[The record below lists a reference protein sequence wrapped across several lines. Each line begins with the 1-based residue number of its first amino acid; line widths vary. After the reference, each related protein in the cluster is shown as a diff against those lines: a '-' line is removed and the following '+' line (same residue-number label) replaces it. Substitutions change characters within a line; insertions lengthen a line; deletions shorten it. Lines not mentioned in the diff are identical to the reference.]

1 MKNNA
6 KNTTKNPGRLVQPL
20 ILAAAL
26 VSVGVLAYKSGAQ
39 AGAPA
44 AIPTVVATVNVEQVV
59 NDCDETVARNKAND
73 AKYKADIDSLKQM
86 ETQLTN
92 LATEFKGIPAENR
105 TARRELLLKR
115 NELEGKYKAKSEFLQ
130 SAFDE
135 EKADVIR
142 DVYNK
147 ALKSIDQHATQNGI
161 ALVVVDDTVLAVP
174 NDGGMNSVTSA
185 VIRRRVLFSN
195 KTQLDITKQILA
207 RMNNDF
213 AATGGKAAAPATKKK

>member
-1 MKNNA
+1 MKI
-6 KNTTKNPGRLVQPL
+6 TPKNPGRLVQPV

-26 VSVGVLAYKSGAQ
+26 ISVGVLAYKSGAQ
-39 AGAPA
+39 GGAPA
-44 AIPTVVATVNVEQVV
+44 AVPTIVATVNVEQVV

-73 AKYKADIDSLKQM
+73 QKYKADIDSLKQM

-92 LATEFKGIPAENR
+92 LATEFKNLPPENR
-105 TARRELLLKR
+105 AARRELNLKR
-115 NELEGKYKAKSEFLQ
+115 TELEGKYKAKSDFLQ

-147 ALKSIDQHATQNGI
+147 ALKSIEQHASQNGI
-161 ALVVVDDTVLAVP
+161 ALVVVDDTVLTVP
-174 NDGGMNSVTSA
+174 NEGGMNSVTSA
-185 VIRRRVLFSN
+185 VIRRRVLYSN
-195 KTQLDITKQILA
+195 KTQLDITKQILT

-213 AATGGKAAAPATKKK
+213 AATGGKKK

>member
-1 MKNNA
+1 MKSA
-6 KNTTKNPGRLVQPL
+6 MKNTTKNPSRLVQPL

-26 VSVGVLAYKSGAQ
+26 VSVGMLAYKSGAQ
-39 AGAPA
+39 GAAPA
-44 AIPTVVATVNVEQVV
+44 AIPTIVATVNVEQVV

-73 AKYKADIDSLKQM
+73 QKYKADIDALKQM
-86 ETQLTN
+86 EAQLTN
-92 LATEFKGIPAENR
+92 LATEFKNLAADDR
-105 TARRELLLKR
+105 AARRQLNLKR
-115 NELEGKYKAKSEFLQ
+115 TELEGKYKAKSDFLQ

-161 ALVVVDDTVLAVP
+161 ALVVVDDTVLTVP
-174 NDGGMNSVTSA
+174 NEGGMNAVTSA

-213 AATGGKAAAPATKKK
+213 AATGGKKK